1 MVIANKVNFFSFC
14 VLKMLRRSTR
24 IRRPPLRLCVVLD
37 RNDEVARYE
46 ETREAIHVSD
56 VETSDDTDL
65 EAEVVDVETDTES
78 DDEVDEVDTEDE
90 EFVVDAV
97 DTDTDNDFV
106 PDEDDAD
113 DDETD
118 IEETRPNILIMNM
131 LVD

>member
-1 MVIANKVNFFSFC
+1 
-14 VLKMLRRSTR
+14 
-24 IRRPPLRLCVVLD
+24 
-37 RNDEVARYE
+37 
-46 ETREAIHVSD
+46 
-56 VETSDDTDL
+56 
-65 EAEVVDVETDTES
+65 
-78 DDEVDEVDTEDE
+78 EDE